1 MITKRDSKASVG
13 KRRSTAEWWLLV
25 RRVTMISVAGLFA
38 LVMIFPLIWLV
49 SGSIKPAGTLS
60 IYPPSIIAE
69 TYTLDNF
76 RLLFERDVPFQ
87 TFFLNSVTVSAFHVA
102 GAVLLSSMMGYALAK
117 YTFPGKS
124 LLFGLILLG
133 MLIPIQVLV
142 IPMFL
147 VVRDLGFTNTRTALV
162 LPFVAHPL
170 GAFLFRQYMLGVP
183 DSVIESGRIEG
194 ASEFRIFIQL
204 FAPMV
209 VPAFAAFAVV
219 DFVGVWNGFVWPLIV
234 IRDQSKFV
242 LPVWLN
248 TLIQDPYLQ
257 NNAMLFAASLLT
269 VIPAV
274 LLFILFQRQFVSGFS
289 STSEK

>member
-1 MITKRDSKASVG
+1 MAWENI
-13 KRRSTAEWWLLV
+13 
-25 RRVTMISVAGLFA
+25 ISVDSRNKSAAAWLAIIRRWSLIGLAGLFA
-38 LVMIFPLIWLV
+38 LIMVFPLFWLV
-49 SGSIKPAGTLS
+49 SGSIKLPGTLLT
-60 IYPPSIIAE
+60 YPPTLIPEA
-69 TYTLDNF
+69 YTFDNF
-76 RLLFERDVPFQ
+76 RVLFQRGIPFQ
-87 TFFLNSVTVSAFHVA
+87 TFFFNSVVVSAFHVG
-102 GAVLLSSMMGYALAK
+102 GAVFLSSMMGYALAK
-117 YTFPGKS
+117 YDFPGKK

-162 LPFVAHPL
+162 LPFIAHPL

-194 ASEFRIFIQL
+194 ASEFRIFGQL

-219 DFVGVWNGFVWPLIV
+219 DFVNVWNGFIWPLV
-234 IRDQSKFV
+234 VVRDQSKFV

-274 LLFILFQRQFVSGFS
+274 LLFIFFQRQFVSGFS
-289 STSEK
+289 ATSEK